1 MLQLHAQNI
10 FLVEKYAADRPQQR
24 TATWTSITGLQRKS
38 LRDCSIQCCRISFP
52 RYIVIPYQEYILY
65 NLQEFSVTKQTLH
78 DEIMLKRD
86 SELKKEDE
94 QTTENIVCSGNCS
107 YTKTPA
113 ELMMNFAL
121 KELNTAFKSN
131 LNVIRHYVTTCWSL
145 RQVFGWNNSC
155 IAVGCQDKHVA
166 LGRKVKG
173 PWVGIFRSNETLS
186 ADSAEVLFNE
196 IRSVHRSVV

>member
-1 MLQLHAQNI
+1 
-10 FLVEKYAADRPQQR
+10 
-24 TATWTSITGLQRKS
+24 
-38 LRDCSIQCCRISFP
+38 
-52 RYIVIPYQEYILY
+52 
-65 NLQEFSVTKQTLH
+65 
-78 DEIMLKRD
+78 MLKRD

-145 RQVFGWNNSC
+145 RQVFG
-155 IAVGCQDKHVA
+155 
-166 LGRKVKG
+166 
-173 PWVGIFRSNETLS
+173 
-186 ADSAEVLFNE
+186 
-196 IRSVHRSVV
+196 